1 MPCSLGKNIAI
12 ETLRRR
18 WPMINK
24 IDFNAKNLTSNAGL
38 FLLLENV
45 KNNAIFEMIENNL
58 IFESDS
64 VNKIKMNHIKT
75 MLCGHFIGIDKLERL
90 KLLKTDPLVRE
101 FDISVKEPETVSRFL
116 GKFNFKTTQM
126 FREINFK
133 VFKKL
138 LSKSGL
144 TSITIDID
152 SSVINVEGHQEG
164 ATKGYNPKKLGNRCY
179 NVQFAF
185 CDELKAYVTG
195 FVRSGNAYTA
205 NGAAELIKEIVA
217 TLKAQNLEIFF
228 RMDSGYFDEEIIETI
243 ESLGCKYLIKAKAY
257 ATLVS
262 QVTASSA
269 VFLKGIDGRETAE
282 LLIKLDKWKKKR
294 RFVVSRVLKPEKE
307 RAQLS
312 LLEGSEY
319 DYFFFVTNTD
329 LESEAVV
336 LSYEKRGNAENYIK
350 EAKYDMSVGH
360 LLLKSFWANEAVFQ
374 MMMLSYNL
382 FLLFKFDYLDV
393 SEYRQQIKTFRLKY
407 VFLAAKIIKTARS
420 VIMKLSSKY
429 PYQEVYKK
437 CICLES

>member
-1 MPCSLGKNIAI
+1 
-12 ETLRRR
+12 
-18 WPMINK
+18 MINK
-24 IDFNAKNLTSNAGL
+24 IEFKAKNLTSNAGL
-38 FLLLENV
+38 FLMLENT
-45 KNNAIFEMIENNL
+45 KNNGIFEMIENDL
-58 IFESDS
+58 TFESAS
-64 VNKIKMNHIKT
+64 VNKIKMNHVKT
-75 MLCGHFIGIDKLERL
+75 MLSGHFIGIDKLERL
-90 KLLKTDPLVRE
+90 KLLKNDPLVRE

-116 GKFNFKTTQM
+116 SNFSFKTTQM

-382 FLLFKFDYLDV
+382 FLLFKIDSLEP

-407 VFLAAKIIKTARS
+407 VFLAAKIIKTART
-420 VIMKLSSKY
+420 VIMNLSENY
-429 PYQEVYKK
+429 PYKEVYKK
-437 CICLES
+437 CLV

>member
-1 MPCSLGKNIAI
+1 
-12 ETLRRR
+12 
-18 WPMINK
+18 MINK
-24 IDFNAKNLTSNAGL
+24 IEFKAKNLTSNAGL
-38 FLLLENV
+38 FLMLENT
-45 KNNAIFEMIENNL
+45 KNNGIFEMIENDL
-58 IFESDS
+58 TFESAS
-64 VNKIKMNHIKT
+64 VNKIKMNQVKT
-75 MLCGHFIGIDKLERL
+75 MLSGHFIGIDKLERL
-90 KLLKTDPLVRE
+90 KLLKNDPLVRE

-116 GKFNFKTTQM
+116 SNFSFKTTQM

>member
-1 MPCSLGKNIAI
+1 
-12 ETLRRR
+12 
-18 WPMINK
+18 MINK
-24 IDFNAKNLTSNAGL
+24 IEFKAKNLTSNAGL
-38 FLLLENV
+38 FLMLENT
-45 KNNAIFEMIENNL
+45 KNNGIFEMIENDL
-58 IFESDS
+58 TFESAS
-64 VNKIKMNHIKT
+64 VNKIKMNHVKT
-75 MLCGHFIGIDKLERL
+75 MLSGHFIGIDKLERL
-90 KLLKTDPLVRE
+90 KLLKNDPLVRE

-116 GKFNFKTTQM
+116 SNFSFKTTQM

-262 QVTASSA
+262 QVTTSSA

-319 DYFFFVTNTD
+319 DYFFFVTNID